1 MRIKEI
7 DIYGYG
13 KWVDQNFKVN
23 QGLQVFL
30 GHNEAGKSTLM
41 SFIHSVLFGF
51 PTRTSKDLRYEPRES
66 SKYGGKIIIEDKRFG
81 EVQIERVHGKVTGDV
96 TVTFEDGTTGS
107 EELLETI
114 LYELNQVT
122 FKNIYSFSLTDIE
135 NVHQLDKNKLSRY
148 LFTIGALG
156 TEHYLDLVD
165 ELEAEANELYRPSGR
180 VRPLNMQLEAIEH
193 QEEEL
198 LALEKD
204 NAQYLELLEES
215 KVHQETLNELE
226 FKQKM
231 TEKKLA
237 DLLEIKK
244 EWHVVEEVQ
253 SLEKELVAIDLPP
266 LKEDG
271 YYLLEEYKKEQEQL
285 AQDLRQIVIHL
296 ETQKEKLSNPEMIKT
311 YQENQDLLHQ
321 LEDDLPDMVE
331 QLNAIKSLDEKIKRL
346 EADSERL
353 IERLHIQNTT
363 LQPSEFTAAETE
375 IVHNWQSAFEI
386 EQEKLDAL
394 DQKMQAFENELTAQH
409 HKLDQLE
416 AVMWSADELEAVEKQ
431 LQQTGSQ
438 PLEKEKQGNSSLF
451 WVSLVTTGGLFASAF
466 IFEWPVKGLLL
477 LISLL
482 ALIFSGILFLK
493 NKGGQKEDWRQ
504 ADDSSQELL
513 REQISKQQYLK
524 SEWREAL
531 SEVDERQFDFER
543 VQADFERAIQMQSS
557 LENNW
562 RNLLLNHQL
571 SDDIPFEK
579 AAEAMEMTN
588 GYLEFV
594 AKIEE
599 SKRQQEKLNGE
610 LEKQTRGIS
619 KLLPEHF
626 DNVAD
631 KILAFRSYLRLLKNE
646 VAHEEKKIE
655 KLTQLE
661 NEQKQLLQNQRSVN
675 QKLSYLIEMAGVKNE
690 EEFVEQYA
698 LKKSYDEKSSRLK
711 FLKENLPD
719 LETSEFSD
727 KEEIEK
733 AEGKARNLLEDIEQE
748 SKNVLRAQANTQ
760 LTIEKI
766 EKDGTYT
773 EKLQIFENKKAVVQN
788 YVDEW
793 ISNKLAAGMIRKT
806 LDQVTEE
813 KFKEIIQEA
822 EKYFELLTDG
832 NYKKISF
839 QKDQLF
845 VINEQGD
852 FVDVR
857 GLSRGTAE
865 PLYVAIRLA
874 YIRHTSDKMDFPLIM
889 DDPFVNFDHGRK
901 VKMYELLREF
911 SHDLQIIYFSFDSDV
926 VSYFNADEIIELNKY
941 E

>member
-41 SFIHSVLFGF
+41 SFIHSILFGF
-51 PTRTSKDLRYEPRES
+51 PTRTSRDLRYEPRES
-66 SKYGGKIIIEDKRFG
+66 SKYGGKIIIEDRRFG

-180 VRPLNMQLEAIEH
+180 VRPLNMQLEAIEQ

-198 LALEKD
+198 LALEKY

-215 KVHQETLNELE
+215 KAQQDTLSELE

-253 SLEKELVAIDLPP
+253 SLEKELAAIDLPP

-271 YYLLEEYKKEQEQL
+271 YYLLEEYKKEREQL
-285 AQDLRQIVIHL
+285 AHDLRQLAIQL
-296 ETQKEKLSNPEMIKT
+296 ESQKEKLSNPEMIET
-311 YQENQDLLHQ
+311 YQENKDLLHQ
-321 LEDDLPDMVE
+321 LEDDLPDMIE
-331 QLNAIKSLDEKIKRL
+331 QLNAIKSLDEETKRL

-353 IERLHIQNTT
+353 AARLHIQKTT
-363 LQPSEFTAAETE
+363 LEPSEFTAAEVE
-375 IVHNWQSAFEI
+375 IVESWQSAFEV

-394 DQKMQAFENELTAQH
+394 DQKMQTFENELTAQH

-431 LQQTGSQ
+431 LQQSSSQ
-438 PLEKEKQGNSSLF
+438 PVEKKKQTNSPLF
-451 WVSLVTTGGLFASAF
+451 WVGLLTTGGLFASAF
-466 IFEWPVKGLLL
+466 LFEWPVKGLLL
-477 LISLL
+477 LFSLL
-482 ALIFSGILFLK
+482 ALILSGVLFLK
-493 NKGGQKEDWRQ
+493 NKGDQKEDGEQ

-513 REQISKQQYLK
+513 REQVSKQQHLK

-531 SEVDERQFDFER
+531 SEVDERQFAFEG
-543 VQADFERAIQMQSS
+543 VQANFERAIQMQSS

-571 SDDIPFEK
+571 ADDIPFEE

-588 GYLEFV
+588 DYLEFV
-594 AKIEE
+594 AKIKE
-599 SKRQQEKLNGE
+599 SKKQQEKLNGE
-610 LEKQTRGIS
+610 LEEQTRGIS
-619 KLLPEHF
+619 KLLPEDF
-626 DNVAD
+626 DNVGE
-631 KILAFRSYLRLLKNE
+631 KILAFRSHLRLLKNE

-661 NEQKQLLQNQRSVN
+661 NEQKQLQQNQRSVN
-675 QKLSYLIEMAGVKNE
+675 QKISYLIEMAGVETE

-719 LETSEFSD
+719 LESSEFSD
-727 KEEIEK
+727 KEEIAD
-733 AEGKARNLLEDIEQE
+733 AEAKARNLLEDLEQ
-748 SKNVLRAQANTQ
+748 KNKDALRAQANTQ

-773 EKLQIFENKKAVVQN
+773 GKLQAFENKKAVVQN

-822 EKYFELLTDG
+822 EKYFELLTDS
-832 NYKKISF
+832 NYKKINF
-839 QKDQLF
+839 QKDELF
-845 VINEQGD
+845 VINNQGD
-852 FVDVR
+852 LVDVR

-901 VKMYELLREF
+901 VKMYELLRKF
-911 SHDLQIIYFSFDSDV
+911 SRDLQIIYFSFDSDV
-926 VSYFNADEIIELNKY
+926 VSYFNADEIIELNQY

>member
-41 SFIHSVLFGF
+41 SFIHSILFGF
-51 PTRTSKDLRYEPRES
+51 PTRTSRDLRYEPRES
-66 SKYGGKIIIEDKRFG
+66 SKYGGKIIIEDRRFG

-180 VRPLNMQLEAIEH
+180 VRPLNMQLEAIEQ

-198 LALEKD
+198 LALEKY

-215 KVHQETLNELE
+215 KAQQDTLSELE

-253 SLEKELVAIDLPP
+253 SLEKELAAIDLPP

-271 YYLLEEYKKEQEQL
+271 YYLLEEYKKEREQL
-285 AQDLRQIVIHL
+285 AHDLRQLAIQL
-296 ETQKEKLSNPEMIKT
+296 ESQKEKLSNPEMIET
-311 YQENQDLLHQ
+311 YQENKDLLHQ
-321 LEDDLPDMVE
+321 LEDDLPDMIE
-331 QLNAIKSLDEKIKRL
+331 QLNAIKSLDEETKRL

-353 IERLHIQNTT
+353 AARLHIQKTT
-363 LQPSEFTAAETE
+363 LEPSEFTAAEVE
-375 IVHNWQSAFEI
+375 IVESWQSAFEV

-394 DQKMQAFENELTAQH
+394 DQKMQTFENELTAQH

-431 LQQTGSQ
+431 LQQSSSQ
-438 PLEKEKQGNSSLF
+438 PVEKKKQTNSPLF
-451 WVSLVTTGGLFASAF
+451 WVGLLTTGGLFASAF
-466 IFEWPVKGLLL
+466 LFEWPVKGLLL
-477 LISLL
+477 LFSLL
-482 ALIFSGILFLK
+482 ALILSGVLFLK
-493 NKGGQKEDWRQ
+493 NKGDQKEDGEQ

-513 REQISKQQYLK
+513 REQVSKQQHLK

-531 SEVDERQFDFER
+531 SEVDERQFAFEG
-543 VQADFERAIQMQSS
+543 VQANFERAIQMQSS

-571 SDDIPFEK
+571 ADDIPFEE

-588 GYLEFV
+588 DYLEFV
-594 AKIEE
+594 AKIKE
-599 SKRQQEKLNGE
+599 SKKQQEKLNGE
-610 LEKQTRGIS
+610 LEEQTRGIS
-619 KLLPEHF
+619 KLLPEDF
-626 DNVAD
+626 DNVGE
-631 KILAFRSYLRLLKNE
+631 KILAFRSHLRLLKNE

-661 NEQKQLLQNQRSVN
+661 NEQKQLQQNQRSVN
-675 QKLSYLIEMAGVKNE
+675 QKISYLIEMAGVETE

-719 LETSEFSD
+719 LESSEFSD
-727 KEEIEK
+727 KEEIAD
-733 AEGKARNLLEDIEQE
+733 AEAKVRNLLEDLEQ
-748 SKNVLRAQANTQ
+748 KNKDALRAQANTQ

-773 EKLQIFENKKAVVQN
+773 GKLQAFENKKAVVQN

-822 EKYFELLTDG
+822 EKYFELLTDS
-832 NYKKISF
+832 NYKKINF
-839 QKDQLF
+839 QKDELF
-845 VINEQGD
+845 VINNQGD
-852 FVDVR
+852 LVDVR

-901 VKMYELLREF
+901 VKMYELLRKF
-911 SHDLQIIYFSFDSDV
+911 SRDLQIIYFSFDSDV
-926 VSYFNADEIIELNKY
+926 VSYFNADEIIELNQY